1 MNDLADSGTAAAPLA
16 DSIHIESVYTRAINL
31 ARDGDTLELVAA
43 YRPTSRARQCLR
55 QMAAGLSAEPR
66 PRALAAIGPYGVGKS
81 AMALFAGALLSDP
94 GSEAHRTAARVLQAV
109 DPELTEQISQALS
122 GTASHTTSGTASH
135 ATSGIASHATSSAA
149 SHATS
154 SRNTA
159 SAASRNTSSDP
170 ASTSRGYLRV
180 GINGLPDS
188 LQRQL
193 LLALALAVEQAGLAA
208 GLIRDLRNAVDHPV
222 PMDAALQLLLR
233 VQRAWAHA
241 GGRGLLIEIDELGKF
256 LEYAAYH
263 PEQRDL
269 HLLQLLAE
277 HSRDPEPIPVQIL
290 VLLHQA
296 FEHYGARLG
305 RELRDEWRKVQG
317 RFETIAFLE
326 PAEQALRVLATAF
339 KREIALPAHTQASLE
354 RSIRLLADEGALPHG
369 LDADE
374 ATALCARCYPLHPI
388 SLLLLPTLCQKIAQN
403 ERTLFSYLGSHEPF
417 GLQER
422 LRRLRLGDWVWPW
435 DLYDYF
441 VLNQST
447 ALGDAATDH
456 RWAEVVTAL
465 ERLDVAPNDPNDPD
479 APALIALLKTIGLFN
494 LIGAQR
500 GFKASPVLLGALFGS
515 QLPAL
520 IERLQAG
527 SSIHFRQFSQD
538 YRVWAGSDFDLRAA
552 LEEALAAQA
561 GRSLADT
568 LNDLAPLRAQVARRI
583 TIHTGNLR
591 AFSPCFTAAERWP
604 PAAVGS
610 QELPLWFYLAS
621 EHETTPTTARGVL
634 ALCFFTERLREA
646 IDEWMALCEL
656 PKQQAALHQDP
667 VAAREH
673 RAWLSHAEQEAH
685 QAIRGLIAAPEQLRW
700 FCDGIEQPIQQR
712 RELQGLLSDW
722 AARHYPK
729 APRLNN
735 ELLNRDAPSPSA
747 NLGRKRLIA
756 AMLSAADQPGL
767 GIAKTPAEKSLY
779 LNLLAATRLHREEHG
794 RLGLYAPDPEHD
806 PCRMCPFWDAITAML
821 GEGGERQVP
830 LPELYERLRG
840 PPFGIK
846 LGVLPVLIIA
856 YLIAHQRDVALY
868 QEGVFCDQ
876 LSLEHAELLCR
887 RPELFALE
895 RFDLGGLR
903 GELFDRY
910 IHSVVG
916 RVPAEATLLDIVRPL
931 VGFIN
936 ALPEYSQHCAGLS
949 ATAGAVRRAISQAA
963 SPGVLLFEALPT
975 ACGTAPEVLNS
986 DERGAIEPFVDRLV
1000 GALRE
1005 LKQAY
1010 PALMADWQE
1019 QLGRAL
1025 LHDPPSE
1032 LADLR
1037 QALAERYRGLDDFT
1051 PDRQGLGAFIRRLAD
1066 PAHSSDSTWLESVA
1080 TLIAKVPPSKWR
1092 EETRRQALLRLRER
1106 AEQARDLQRLRLGEQ
1121 GAASATEGALL
1132 LKRVDAQQGEISH
1145 LLHLSAEQRQ
1155 RAMEQARQLAAH
1167 LGDIGP
1173 NEQLA
1178 VIAAFLEQ
1186 LEPDNAPDDHQEDE

>member
-1 MNDLADSGTAAAPLA
+1 MNDLSETATVAPPLA
-16 DSIHIESVYTRAINL
+16 DSIQIESVYTRAINL
-31 ARDGDTLELVAA
+31 ARDGGALELIAA

-81 AMALFAGALLSDP
+81 AFALFAGALLSDP
-94 GSEAHRTAARVLQAV
+94 GSEAHQTAARVLQAA
-109 DPELTEQISQALS
+109 DPELAEQITQALS
-122 GTASHTTSGTASH
+122 GNASHTASDPANPAASNKANPASIGTAS
-135 ATSGIASHATSSAA
+135 TNG
-149 SHATS
+149 
-154 SRNTA
+154 
-159 SAASRNTSSDP
+159 
-170 ASTSRGYLRV
+170 RGYLRI

-193 LLALALAVEQAGLAA
+193 LLALAIAGEQAGLVSTLVNELIDAA
-208 GLIRDLRNAVDHPV
+208 EQAV
-222 PMDAALQLLLR
+222 PMDTALKLLLR
-233 VQRAWAHA
+233 VQRAWSHI

-263 PEQRDL
+263 PEHRDL

-339 KREIALPAHTQASLE
+339 RRDIALPNRTQTRLE
-354 RSIRLLADEGALPHG
+354 RNIRLLAEEGALPHG

-374 ATALCARCYPLHPI
+374 AKVLFARCYPLHPI

-403 ERTLFSYLGSHEPF
+403 ERTLFAYLGSHEPF

-422 LRRLRLGDWVWPW
+422 LRRLRLGEWVWPW

-441 VLNQST
+441 ILNQGN
-447 ALGDAATDH
+447 ALGDPATDH

-465 ERLDVAPNDPNDPD
+465 ERLDVAPDDPNDPD
-479 APALIALLKTIGLFN
+479 ARALIALLKTIGLFN

-500 GFKASPVLLGALFGS
+500 GFKASPALLKVLFGS
-515 QLPAL
+515 RLPAL
-520 IERLQAG
+520 IQRLEAS

-538 YRVWAGSDFDLRAA
+538 YRVWAGSDFDLRTA
-552 LEEALAAQA
+552 LREALAAQA

-583 TIHTGNLR
+583 TINTGNLR
-591 AFSPCFTAAERWP
+591 VFSPQFTAAERWP
-604 PAAVGS
+604 PVPAS
-610 QELPLWFYLAS
+610 TRELPLWFYLAS
-621 EHETTPTTARGVL
+621 QHEPVPITETPGQAAASAALAAPSGVL

-646 IDEWMALCEL
+646 IDEWMALCDL

-673 RAWLSHAEQEAH
+673 RAWLSHAEQEAY

-700 FCDGIEQPIQQR
+700 FRDGIEHPIQHR

-756 AMLSAADQPGL
+756 AMLSAADQPSL
-767 GIAKTPAEKSLY
+767 GITKTPAEKSLY
-779 LNLLAATRLHREEHG
+779 LNLLGATRLHREEQG
-794 RLGLYAPDPEHD
+794 RLGLYPPDPKRD
-806 PCRMCPFWDAITAML
+806 PCQIGPLWDAITDSL
-821 GEGGERQVP
+821 GQGGERQVP
-830 LPELYERLRG
+830 LPELYEQLRR

-846 LGVLPVLIIA
+846 LGVLPVLVIA

-868 QEGVFCDQ
+868 QEGVFCDR

-916 RVPAEATLLDIVRPL
+916 RVPADATLLDIVRPL

-949 ATAGAVRRAISQAA
+949 ASASAVRRAIAQAT
-963 SPGVLLFEALPT
+963 SPGALLFDALPA
-975 ACGTAPEVLNS
+975 ACETPPEVLNS
-986 DERGAIEPFVDRLV
+986 GDNAAIEAFVDRLV
-1000 GALRE
+1000 VALRE

-1010 PALMADWQE
+1010 PGLIADWQE

-1025 LHDPPSE
+1025 LDAPPTE
-1032 LADLR
+1032 LPALR
-1037 QALAERYRGLDDFT
+1037 QALLERYRGLDAFT
-1051 PDRQGLGAFIRRLAD
+1051 PDRQGLGAFIRRL
-1066 PAHSSDSTWLESVA
+1066 SDAGYDSDQAWLESVA
-1080 TLIAKVPPSKWR
+1080 TLVAKTPPTKWR
-1092 EETRRQALLRLRER
+1092 EETRRQAQLRLRQW
-1106 AEQARDLQRLRLGEQ
+1106 AEQVHDLQRLRLNQDEP
-1121 GAASATEGALL
+1121 GANGNALL
-1132 LKRVDAQQGEISH
+1132 LKRVDAKQGEITH
-1145 LLHLSAEQRQ
+1145 LLHLSTEQRQ
-1155 RAMEQARQLAAH
+1155 RATDQARQLAAQ

-1173 NEQLA
+1173 TEQLA
-1178 VIAAFLEQ
+1178 VIAALLEQ
-1186 LEPDNAPDDHQEDE
+1186 LAPDAASVDTPEGNPS

>member
-1 MNDLADSGTAAAPLA
+1 MNDLADPGSATAPLA
-16 DSIHIESVYTRAINL
+16 DRIHIESVYTRAINL
-31 ARDGDTLELVAA
+31 ARDGDTLELIAA

-55 QMAAGLSAEPR
+55 QIAAGLSAEPR
-66 PRALAAIGPYGVGKS
+66 PRALAVIGPYGVGKS

-94 GSEAHRTAARVLQAV
+94 GSEAHRTAARVLQSV

-122 GTASHTTSGTASH
+122 GTASHT
-135 ATSGIASHATSSAA
+135 
-149 SHATS
+149 
-154 SRNTA
+154 
-159 SAASRNTSSDP
+159 
-170 ASTSRGYLRV
+170 TSRGYLRV

-208 GLIRDLRNAVDHPV
+208 DLLIRDLRNAIDHPV

-277 HSRDPEPIPVQIL
+277 HSRNPEPIPVQIL

-317 RFETIAFLE
+317 RFETIAFIE

-339 KREIALPAHTQASLE
+339 KREIALPARTQASLE

-374 ATALCARCYPLHPI
+374 ATALCARCYPLHPV

-465 ERLDVAPNDPNDPD
+465 ERLDVTPDDPNDPD
-479 APALIALLKTIGLFN
+479 ASALIALLKTIGLFN

-500 GFKASPVLLGALFGS
+500 GFKASPALLGALFGS
-515 QLPAL
+515 QLPTL

-538 YRVWAGSDFDLRAA
+538 YRVWAGSDVDLRAA
-552 LEEALAAQA
+552 LAEALAAQA

-568 LNDLAPLRAQVARRI
+568 LNALAPLRAQVARRI

-604 PAAVGS
+604 PPAAVS
-610 QELPLWFYLAS
+610 ARELPLWFYLAS
-621 EHETTPTTARGVL
+621 EHEATSPTAAHGVL
-634 ALCFFTERLREA
+634 ALCVFTERLREA

-700 FCDGIEQPIQQR
+700 FRDGIEQPIQQR

-722 AARHYPK
+722 AARRYPK

-756 AMLSAADQPGL
+756 AMLSAADQPEL

-779 LNLLAATRLHREEHG
+779 INLLAATRLHREEHG
-794 RLGLYAPDPEHD
+794 RLGLYAPDPEQD
-806 PCRMCPFWDAITAML
+806 PCQMRPFWEAITDRL
-821 GEGGERQVP
+821 DEGGERQVP

-868 QEGVFCDQ
+868 QEGVFCDR

-963 SPGVLLFEALPT
+963 SPGVLLFEALPA
-975 ACGTAPEVLNS
+975 ACGSAPEVLNS

-1132 LKRVDAQQGEISH
+1132 LKRIDAQQGEISH

-1155 RAMEQARQLAAH
+1155 RAMEQARQLVAH

-1178 VIAAFLEQ
+1178 VIAALLEQ
-1186 LEPDNAPDDHQEDE
+1186 FAPGSASADSQEGDI